1 MSNQKII
8 SRKILATAA
17 IIIIVTV
24 AIVAVIA
31 TYYWPAGET
40 EPPTDVNGETGEP
53 NLESTN
59 FQYTDNRT
67 NPDAP
72 FLHLTGT
79 VTNNGNATA
88 NNCVVRLNAIR
99 SGNETAINT
108 TQPFDALAA
117 GESTNIDMMFPYT
130 GDALVA
136 YNAVLEWTN

>member
-1 MSNQKII
+1 MSNQKDI
-8 SRKILATAA
+8 SRKIIAIEAIAIISIVTIIAVAA
-17 IIIIVTV
+17 I
-24 AIVAVIA
+24 
-31 TYYWPAGET
+31 YNWPAQNPET
-40 EPPTDVNGETGEP
+40 NETTGTP
-53 NLESTN
+53 NLVSTN

-88 NNCVVRLNAIR
+88 NNCVVRLNAIQ

-108 TQPFDALAA
+108 TQSFESLAA
-117 GESTNIDMMFPYT
+117 GESTNIDLEFPYT
-130 GDALVA
+130 GDALLA

>member
-1 MSNQKII
+1 MSNQKDI
-8 SRKILATAA
+8 SRKIIAIEAIA
-17 IIIIVTV
+17 IISIV
-24 AIVAVIA
+24 AIVAVAAI
-31 TYYWPAGET
+31 YNWPAQNPET
-40 EPPTDVNGETGEP
+40 TGTP
-53 NLESTN
+53 NLVSTN

-88 NNCVVRLNAIR
+88 NNCVVRLNAIQ

-108 TQPFDALAA
+108 TQSFESLAA
-117 GESTNIDMMFPYT
+117 GESTNIDLEFPYT
-130 GDALVA
+130 GDALLA

>member
-1 MSNQKII
+1 MSTQKNI
-8 SRKILATAA
+8 SNKTLASAA
-17 IIIIVTV
+17 IIIIATV

-31 TYYWPAGET
+31 VYYWPAGET
-40 EPPTDVNGETGEP
+40 PPTNGNGATGEP
-53 NLESTN
+53 NLVGTN

-88 NNCVVRLNAIR
+88 NNCVVHLNAIR
-99 SGNETAINT
+99 SGNETAIDT
-108 TQPFDALAA
+108 KQSFESLAA
-117 GESTNIDMMFPYT
+117 GESTNIDIEFPYA

>member
-1 MSNQKII
+1 MSNQKDI
-8 SRKILATAA
+8 SRKIIAIEAIA
-17 IIIIVTV
+17 IISIVT
-24 AIVAVIA
+24 IVAVAAI
-31 TYYWPAGET
+31 YNWPAQNPET
-40 EPPTDVNGETGEP
+40 NETTGTP
-53 NLESTN
+53 NLVSTN

-99 SGNETAINT
+99 SGNETAIDT
-108 TQPFDALAA
+108 TQGFESLAA
-117 GESTNIDMMFPYT
+117 GESTNIDMEFPYT
-130 GDALVA
+130 GDALLA